1 MSMKNS
7 SQCMAACR
15 GEYFAVGTRLQAGSR
30 TAHYV
35 VVVVLLLP
43 LCTAVRTLSAEILHV
58 EVAVANVGGCY
69 IQTAVPNTR

>member
-15 GEYFAVGTRLQAGSR
+15 GEYFAVGTRLRAGSR

-35 VVVVLLLP
+35 VVVVLLP
-43 LCTAVRTLSAEILHV
+43 LCTAVRTLSAAILHV